1 MTRREAIQHLRTARG
16 CAVANLAALEAL
28 RTALFIP
35 PSYSLGEEAVRE
47 QIRTL
52 DNTLRELGAEGG
64 Q

>member
-1 MTRREAIQHLRTARG
+1 MNSEAIKQIRAARDA
-16 CAVANLAALEAL
+16 AVANLEAIQTLRSALCVPAE
-28 RTALFIP
+28 F
-35 PSYSLGEEAVRE
+35 SLGEEAVRE